1 MAQSLCAVMKEI
13 LFLISVA
20 PPANSGNQ
28 NQMTTEE
35 RIAEWRHRYDEMLGM
50 MGVTAGETPSDEQ
63 DRIAKEEA
71 DAVMERLK
79 NDEKNN

>member
-1 MAQSLCAVMKEI
+1 
-13 LFLISVA
+13 
-20 PPANSGNQ
+20 
-28 NQMTTEE
+28 MTTEE